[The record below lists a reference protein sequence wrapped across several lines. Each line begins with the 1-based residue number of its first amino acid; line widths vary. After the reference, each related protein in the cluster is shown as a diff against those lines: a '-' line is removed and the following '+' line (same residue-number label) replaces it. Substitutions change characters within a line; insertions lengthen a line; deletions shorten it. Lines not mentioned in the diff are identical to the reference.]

1 MSNASNYLQI
11 ADRLVA
17 DVKHGVLKP
26 GEQLP
31 PQREFAYVEKIAPS
45 TASRVY
51 AELVK
56 RGVAI
61 GEVGRGT
68 FIRAFDHISP
78 ELGEPVNEPINMQL
92 NFSVLDGM
100 AEEMIPGMEHLLRP
114 DVLKSSL
121 MPVGA
126 EGDAAGRKIVA
137 GLLKFGNWLP
147 EADNIL
153 FSGGGRQG
161 IGASMST
168 VATIGERIGIEYM
181 TYPVVKGIAARL
193 GITLVPI
200 QMDEQGLC
208 VKSLKEEH
216 AKAPLKAVYIQ
227 PTLHNPLGISM
238 SKERCQKLADF
249 VKEQDIYV
257 IEDVVY
263 AFLGS
268 GVPFGSYAPD
278 HTFTVD
284 SLSKRLT
291 PGLNFGFIVSPK
303 LHRESLIAALRT
315 GGWTTSGLSYSSCL
329 RWISDGT
336 VGRYEIQRRNQ
347 ARTRQKIALTIL
359 KDFTVHTAP
368 TSYHLWME
376 LNDGWR
382 AEAFCAAAASRGVAL
397 SPASIFAVSHGSAP
411 NCIRIALAPPS
422 NEELVRGLNII
433 KSLALSSENDIF
445 GQ

>member
-1 MSNASNYLQI
+1 MSNARNYLQI

-68 FIRAFDHISP
+68 FIRAFDHIP
-78 ELGEPVNEPINMQL
+78 PVLGEPAKEPINMQL

-100 AEEMIPGMEHLLRP
+100 AEDMMPGMEHLLRP
-114 DVLKSSL
+114 DVLTSSL

-126 EGDAAGRKIVA
+126 KGDAVGRNIVA
-137 GLLKFGNWLP
+137 GLLKFGDWMPNP
-147 EADNIL
+147 DNIL

-161 IGASMST
+161 IGASMSA

-200 QMDEQGLC
+200 QMDEEGLC
-208 VKSLKEEH
+208 VQSLKEEH
-216 AKAPLKAVYIQ
+216 DKAPLKAVYIQ
-227 PTLHNPLGISM
+227 PTLHNPLGTSM
-238 SKERCQKLADF
+238 SKDRCKQLAEF
-249 VKEQDIYV
+249 VKDENIYV

-263 AFLGS
+263 AFLDS
-268 GVPFGSYAPD
+268 GVPFGFYAPD
-278 HTFTVD
+278 HTFTVE
-284 SLSKRLT
+284 SLSKRFT
-291 PGLNFGFIVSPK
+291 PGLNFGFIVSPPSQ
-303 LHRESLIAALRT
+303 RETLIAALRT

-336 VGRYEIQRRNQ
+336 VKNYEIQRRNQ
-347 ARTRQKIALTIL
+347 ARTRQKVALTIL
-359 KDFTVHTAP
+359 KDFTIHTAP

-382 AEAFCAAAASRGVAL
+382 AEAFCAAAAYFCFSDTSSWRCYISGEHFCRKPWQCTKL
-397 SPASIFAVSHGSAP
+397 HK
-411 NCIRIALAPPS
+411 NCPCAT
-422 NEELVRGLNII
+422 
-433 KSLALSSENDIF
+433 
-445 GQ
+445 